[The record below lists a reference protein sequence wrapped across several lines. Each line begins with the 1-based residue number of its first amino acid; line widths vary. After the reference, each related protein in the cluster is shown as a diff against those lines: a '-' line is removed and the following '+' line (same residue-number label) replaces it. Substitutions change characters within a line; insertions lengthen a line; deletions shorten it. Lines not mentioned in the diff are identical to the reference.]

1 MPHEEGHPRLSAR
14 NAENRRRLSEYFS
27 GFDPRNVDWEHSEI
41 GFLLGLL
48 DFRSSPVIPGFED
61 PETEARKRKAIEDDF
76 RDAEGE
82 SQYPAARALLEYYA
96 GRRNNARDTQGI
108 PFDTVLAKSEGARA
122 LGLMGITNVE
132 EYNIWL
138 DKQGLFAVVESED
151 TQSISKFAQLAR
163 GMEVAQ
169 PGEYIRPDQF
179 PSPAG
184 PNATLEARVEAILGP
199 LGEGEFEAFLLIA
212 QENGEIEADLTVE
225 DFQLTNEAKEFASRY
240 YENSQF
246 TDPID
251 IYDDPQF
258 IADRQLFL
266 DLLEFE
272 YIVSNPQYYDPTSV
286 WEAQQ
291 LLENQEDLSGTVI
304 DRTITALIDGVDP
317 LRDPADK
324 VITQK
329 DWDYFISSVTSD
341 YGVDVMSLA
350 MRDMAKIEQEF
361 RSSEFDNFLNFQ
373 ALRLTDDMVG
383 WVDETRD
390 IQFGRDL
397 VLDPLLENIIGG
409 IQDPSLREE
418 ARTTLKTHLT
428 HVRRSNQTASKIDLY
443 NSLNTSDY
451 MRVLE
456 SWLEDTVTSQEGG
469 DEFLAELKVYG
480 GETVLARL
488 LTEKDIHRD
497 QPRDFRDA
505 EDFIEGLSDFGAT
518 LGFASS
524 IDVNV
529 ENLTTVQFLNQVYGK
544 QMAGMGSIVKT
555 QFITAVTNAL
565 EFHPSIVNGQITSIN
580 IVEASK
586 DVLNART
593 FHTMYEES
601 IKSIILSP
609 ASGLSPDEADALI
622 TRLERGKGI
631 VDPWKFL
638 TNVES
643 LDIDTNIFTAEGFV
657 RALVSKLPELPPDI
671 SSSEQL
677 DILLGDL
684 LEVLPEADKV
694 DARRD
699 AQIILDNA
707 IELAGPMSDDEILNS
722 RDASNRTLKE
732 RIFDSIDDSLR
743 LQFKNSEVMT
753 ALIDVVGGVREMHR
767 MFPGEFTGISLD
779 EMESLI
785 INDPQRFLDAPG
797 LENVG
802 DLQGLIDKAKS
813 IEEAE
818 EQAEELTALRADAAF
833 DQAMFDASPLGQR
846 IIQDR
851 RDQAAKALVAG
862 TFDEEFL
869 KALRMSVGP
878 AGVQSIVSVFGPSLM
893 AEFQASEA
901 GQMLISP
908 DAPSLEIPERFLGPQ
923 PANLIPVF
931 DTVDGEQVQR
941 TDDEGEFVFE
951 QDPNKPTLPRE
962 LAPEF
967 AVGGDRRAEFDLFN
981 QEEAVRQQQGLQS
994 AFFQRFTPQ
1003 EVNRLRQ
1010 QADLQRTRFQAP
1022 VARQRRTLTT
1032 GRSF

>member
-304 DRTITALIDGVDP
+304 DRTITALIDGIDP

-361 RSSEFDNFLNFQ
+361 RSSEFDSFLNFQ
-373 ALRLTDDMVG
+373 ALRLTDDMVT

-390 IQFGRDL
+390 IQDRDL

-409 IQDPSLREE
+409 IQDPSL
-418 ARTTLKTHLT
+418 
-428 HVRRSNQTASKIDLY
+428 
-443 NSLNTSDY
+443 
-451 MRVLE
+451 
-456 SWLEDTVTSQEGG
+456 
-469 DEFLAELKVYG
+469 
-480 GETVLARL
+480 
-488 LTEKDIHRD
+488 
-497 QPRDFRDA
+497 
-505 EDFIEGLSDFGAT
+505 
-518 LGFASS
+518 
-524 IDVNV
+524 
-529 ENLTTVQFLNQVYGK
+529 
-544 QMAGMGSIVKT
+544 
-555 QFITAVTNAL
+555 
-565 EFHPSIVNGQITSIN
+565 
-580 IVEASK
+580 
-586 DVLNART
+586 
-593 FHTMYEES
+593 
-601 IKSIILSP
+601 
-609 ASGLSPDEADALI
+609 
-622 TRLERGKGI
+622 
-631 VDPWKFL
+631 
-638 TNVES
+638 
-643 LDIDTNIFTAEGFV
+643 
-657 RALVSKLPELPPDI
+657 
-671 SSSEQL
+671 
-677 DILLGDL
+677 
-684 LEVLPEADKV
+684 
-694 DARRD
+694 
-699 AQIILDNA
+699 
-707 IELAGPMSDDEILNS
+707 
-722 RDASNRTLKE
+722 
-732 RIFDSIDDSLR
+732 
-743 LQFKNSEVMT
+743 
-753 ALIDVVGGVREMHR
+753 
-767 MFPGEFTGISLD
+767 
-779 EMESLI
+779 
-785 INDPQRFLDAPG
+785 
-797 LENVG
+797 
-802 DLQGLIDKAKS
+802 
-813 IEEAE
+813 
-818 EQAEELTALRADAAF
+818 
-833 DQAMFDASPLGQR
+833 
-846 IIQDR
+846 
-851 RDQAAKALVAG
+851 
-862 TFDEEFL
+862 
-869 KALRMSVGP
+869 
-878 AGVQSIVSVFGPSLM
+878 
-893 AEFQASEA
+893 
-901 GQMLISP
+901 
-908 DAPSLEIPERFLGPQ
+908 
-923 PANLIPVF
+923 
-931 DTVDGEQVQR
+931 
-941 TDDEGEFVFE
+941 
-951 QDPNKPTLPRE
+951 
-962 LAPEF
+962 
-967 AVGGDRRAEFDLFN
+967 
-981 QEEAVRQQQGLQS
+981 
-994 AFFQRFTPQ
+994 
-1003 EVNRLRQ
+1003 
-1010 QADLQRTRFQAP
+1010 
-1022 VARQRRTLTT
+1022 
-1032 GRSF
+1032 